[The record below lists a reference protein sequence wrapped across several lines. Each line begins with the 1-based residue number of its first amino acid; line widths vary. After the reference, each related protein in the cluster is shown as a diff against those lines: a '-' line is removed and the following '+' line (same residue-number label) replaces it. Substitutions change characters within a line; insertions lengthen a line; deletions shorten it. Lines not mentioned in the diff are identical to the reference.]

1 MLSKSSQSVADLLA
15 DQAGRPRTS
24 ARHLVDGSL
33 LLFAVAAPLSGGGL
47 ALLPLAL
54 SLPVLVRQLQQR
66 PRLMWPAASLIG
78 ATLISAALGVDKLDG
93 LGHVVGLLLLA
104 AVGLA
109 GGHALASDTVLLR
122 HRWLPAATASTA
134 VMAAYAVYQH
144 FGLHIARA
152 TGFGGF
158 ANRLGTLLVFFGFVG
173 LGYLLTLPT
182 RWRWIS
188 IPFGVLVLAGVG
200 ATMSRAAW
208 VAVVVG
214 AAVMAVRWGRKGV
227 AMLLLVCVLVAG
239 VGSLQP
245 RWVGRWYSIFDLHD
259 NLDRVTL
266 WWTALR
272 IFASSPLVGRGP
284 GSFPQLQ
291 AAFMPDLAPARVP
304 ISSTPHSV
312 LFGLAADTG
321 LLGLAAF
328 SWLLARAFGMAWT
341 VWRYGDI
348 FSVGLVASVVAI
360 MVNDLFGQ
368 GFYAMEVASVM
379 WIGLG
384 LLDGMY
390 TGHRDGI
397 RRGISDER

>member
-1 MLSKSSQSVADLLA
+1 M
-15 DQAGRPRTS
+15 
-24 ARHLVDGSL
+24 ARYLVEGSL
-33 LLFAVAAPLSGGGL
+33 LLFALAAPLSGGGL

-54 SLPVLVRQLQQR
+54 SLPVLLRQLQQV
-66 PRLMWPAASLIG
+66 PRLAWPAASLVG
-78 ATLISAALGVDKLDG
+78 ATLISAAFGVDKLVG
-93 LGHVVGLLLLA
+93 FGHVVGLLLLA
-104 AVGLA
+104 AIGLA
-109 GGHALASDTVLLR
+109 GGHALASDAVLLR
-122 HRWLPAATASTA
+122 QRWLAVATVSTA

-158 ANRLGTLLVFFGFVG
+158 ANRLGTLLAFFGFVG
-173 LGYLLTLPT
+173 LGYLLTLPR

-188 IPFGVLVLAGVG
+188 IPFSALVLTGIG
-200 ATMSRAAW
+200 ASMSRAAW
-208 VAVVVG
+208 VAVVAG
-214 AAVMAVRWGRKGV
+214 AAVMALRWGRRGV
-227 AMLLLVCVLVAG
+227 AILLLACILVAA
-239 VGSLQP
+239 VGSLQS
-245 RWVGRWYSIFDLHD
+245 RWVGRWQSIFDLQD
-259 NLDRVTL
+259 NLDRITL

-291 AAFMPDLAPARVP
+291 AAFMPDPAPARVP

-328 SWLLARAFGMAWT
+328 GWLLARALGMAWK
-341 VWRYGDI
+341 VWRHGDI

-360 MVNDLFGQ
+360 VVNDLFGQ

-379 WIGLG
+379 WIGFG
-384 LLDGMY
+384 LLDGLY
-390 TGHRDGI
+390 AGHRDGV
-397 RRGISDER
+397 RRGSGDER